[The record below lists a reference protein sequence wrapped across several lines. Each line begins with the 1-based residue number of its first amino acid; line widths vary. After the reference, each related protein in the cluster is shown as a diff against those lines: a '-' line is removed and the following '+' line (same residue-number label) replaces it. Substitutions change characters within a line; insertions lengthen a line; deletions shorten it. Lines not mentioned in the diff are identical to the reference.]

1 MAGDVIKV
9 LLVDD
14 IPETRENL
22 RKLLAF
28 ETDIEVVGAAS
39 TGREGLEIAAATK
52 PDVILMDINMP
63 DMDGITA
70 TEEIKKSVPSAAVVM
85 MSVQSESDYLR
96 RAMLAGAR
104 DFLTKPIS
112 GDDLYSTIRRVYDL
126 NKELRD
132 QFAAVASAGAAE
144 GGKKARKIGKAAGHI
159 IAVYSPQGGSGV
171 TTIATNM
178 ATAMM
183 SEGTRVLLV
192 DTDLQFG
199 DVGVF
204 LNLSAK
210 HSLVE
215 LAQSVGDLDEDLIE
229 NVMVTHGSGLKVL
242 LGPPSPEEAEKV
254 NPKDL
259 AEIVSRLASHYDYLI
274 VDLPHRLDDATLNI
288 LDIAERIVVV
298 ANPTLPCIK
307 NVRIILDLFVALQ
320 YPQEKIIFVMNRVN
334 PDLKGGRASIP
345 IEAIEN
351 NLKRKT
357 DARIPTDD
365 RVFLSAVNQGVSV
378 IAKETNRSPA
388 RDLVELAYKV
398 RQSFTSPEEE
408 DEEDLMQQ
416 EQPKQSRL
424 SGLFRR

>member
-22 RKLLAF
+22 KKLLAF